1 MTIEGDRYTKAV
13 LTVIALCLV
22 FQCAMLVGQ
31 RVDAQAAGQPAG
43 QPAVQPVVVVGWGD
57 MLPDRHVRMAPPQTP
72 FPVAIA
78 APHALPVVV
87 DALSRPIPVAIASIH
102 HGGGPWDTITTR
114 LEPQAPSPTPG
125 YPKP

>member
-1 MTIEGDRYTKAV
+1 MTIECDRYLKTV

-22 FQCAMLVGQ
+22 FQCAMLVAP
-31 RVDAQAAGQPAG
+31 RVDAQAAG
-43 QPAVQPVVVVGWGD
+43 QPAVQPVVVVGWGE
-57 MLPDRHVRMAPPQTP
+57 MLPDRQIRMAPPQTP

-78 APHALPVVV
+78 APHVLPVVV

-102 HGGGPWDTITTR
+102 HVGGPWDTITTR
-114 LEPQAPSPTPG
+114 LESQAPSPTPG